1 MAKDR
6 VLDTLLQNKELI
18 DDLTAKESRQLL
30 AMTRNII
37 VEPWPLNI
45 VEGDGD
51 NMDEAAILTSL
62 QASKNLSQALVIPS
76 VSVSLVLTN
85 GFVSMVSAS
94 IPDAFSIRNVSQFVN
109 FPDLSVSSPKLSI
122 IVFIACSQYDIESG
136 LISTLP
142 ASCSVSTVPDGT
154 VHAASAPVS
163 PIASRSY
170 PVRPA
175 SSRIPVEPPALIS
188 HRQLASSIKSSMS
201 LIRGSIASQQDAAAG
216 LIRTES
222 SCPSPLNG
230 LVGSL
235 TC

>member
-1 MAKDR
+1 MPKGGVPSQQLTTVYY
-6 VLDTLLQNKELI
+6 VLL
-18 DDLTAKESRQLL
+18 RL
-30 AMTRNII
+30 ASTN
-37 VEPWPLNI
+37 WL
-45 VEGDGD
+45 
-51 NMDEAAILTSL
+51 
-62 QASKNLSQALVIPS
+62 PS
-76 VSVSLVLTN
+76 VNTHLVSKKMAVLLYK
-85 GFVSMVSAS
+85 
-94 IPDAFSIRNVSQFVN
+94 IRNMIDV
-109 FPDLSVSSPKLSI
+109 DLSSI
-122 IVFIACSQYDIESG
+122 IFSHIMTFTKKKETKVHLPFPSLIFGILKGQGFEPYNLENNGDYFFYPRLSHGKHYDDRFD
-136 LISTLP
+136 LNATP
-142 ASCSVSTVPDGT
+142 VPDGT

-175 SSRIPVEPPALIS
+175 SSRIPVEPPVLIS